1 MRQLDLFSG
10 IGGFALAA
18 SRVWGD
24 EHEIVA
30 FCEIDTFCQKRLAKN
45 FPNTRIYE
53 DIRTLSGFDFRGID
67 LLTGGFPC
75 QPYSVAGKQR
85 GAEDDRALWSEMFRI
100 ITEARPRWV
109 IGENVAGIIKLALD
123 SVLSDL
129 ESAGYTV
136 QTLSIPACAVGA
148 KHRRERIWIV
158 AHTDR
163 EREQQPQRHFTES
176 GGRLGNGSAT
186 LATDTDSTPAKYTLP
201 ARRDFPSSASAK
213 RLASHPARKRR
224 CEGNNKPNEP
234 SSPSGWALTEPP
246 LCRRGH
252 GIPNRVDRVRALG
265 NAIVPQVAEEIFRA
279 IQQVEHL
286 SHGAI
291 Q

>member
-1 MRQLDLFSG
+1 MKHLDLFSG

-148 KHRRERIWIV
+148 KHRRQRIWIV

-163 EREQQPQRHFTES
+163 EREQQPQGAFRKVRRRAVNSSAVSAPDTES
-176 GGRLGNGSAT
+176 AIGSNTVLSWDGRERFAGSHNVGTWHEVA
-186 LATDTDSTPAKYTLP
+186 
-201 ARRDFPSSASAK
+201 ARFCRMDDGLSPWIYRHRQQ
-213 RLASHPARKRR
+213 RLK
-224 CEGNNKPNEP
+224 
-234 SSPSGWALTEPP
+234 
-246 LCRRGH
+246 
-252 GIPNRVDRVRALG
+252 ALG

-279 IQQVEHL
+279 IKQVEHL
-286 SHGAI
+286 SLGAI